1 MAHPPTVLV
10 VPCYNEAARLDERAI
25 AAWAQRSAPHAS
37 LLFVDDGS
45 TDETPR
51 VLERLAAAAPRRIRT
66 LTLPRNGGKAEA
78 VRRGMLAAAAAAGK
92 GAAVGYW
99 DADLATPLDALPEF
113 EAALD
118 APGSGFEMVFGA
130 RVGLLGRDIRR
141 RMARHY
147 LGRVFATLASTVLSI
162 GIYDT
167 QCGAKLFRVTDDLAA
182 ALATPFRCRWTF
194 DVELIARFVLLKRRR
209 AAALRAERVI
219 YELPLRRWTDVP
231 SSKLGA
237 LSVLRMG
244 LELAGASSSSARVRH
259 PASSEPA
266 RVRHQIRRRR
276 LRHHCLKL
284 LRTRAGL
291 LGLGMG
297 CIMGRRRHG
306 WHRRCLDGTA
316 GKGSWVQRER
326 TTKSW

>member
-10 VPCYNEAARLDERAI
+10 VPCFNEASRLDESAYL
-25 AAWAQRSAPHAS
+25 AWAARAPAHAS
-37 LLFVDDGS
+37 LLLVDDGS
-45 TDETPR
+45 TDETAR
-51 VLERLAAAAPRRIRT
+51 VLARLAAAAPARLRT
-66 LTLPRNGGKAEA
+66 LSLAPNRGKAEA
-78 VRRGMLAAAAAAGK
+78 VRRGLLAAAAAAGK

-113 EAALD
+113 EAVLD
-118 APGSGFEMVFGA
+118 APGAPGGAPFEMVFGA

-147 LGRVFATLASTVLSI
+147 LGRVFATLASNVL
-162 GIYDT
+162 GLPIYDT

-182 ALATPFRCRWTF
+182 VLATPFRCRWTF

-231 SSKLGA
+231 GSKLKT

-244 LELAGASSSSARVRH
+244 VELLDIAVYYFWRGAWPPPGAAQALR
-259 PASSEPA
+259 APA
-266 RVRHQIRRRR
+266 RIRSASP
-276 LRHHCLKL
+276 
-284 LRTRAGL
+284 RA
-291 LGLGMG
+291 
-297 CIMGRRRHG
+297 RARA
-306 WHRRCLDGTA
+306 T
-316 GKGSWVQRER
+316 S
-326 TTKSW
+326 